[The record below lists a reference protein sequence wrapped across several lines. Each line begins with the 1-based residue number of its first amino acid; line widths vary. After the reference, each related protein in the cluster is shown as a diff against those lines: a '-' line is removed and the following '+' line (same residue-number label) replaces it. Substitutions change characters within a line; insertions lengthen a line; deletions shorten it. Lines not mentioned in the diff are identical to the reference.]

1 MEELSPDLLSEERLS
16 EAEIQLLAKKVD
28 ETYRAAENAWIS
40 DGRPTQLVD
49 GKLVRMVTEPV
60 REQLV
65 KVAYLKMSLRQ
76 AIEARLEAFVPLENK
91 LQLLELYR

>member
-1 MEELSPDLLSEERLS
+1 MEELSPDLLEEEQLS
-16 EAEIQLLAKKVD
+16 EAEIRLLAEKVD
-28 ETYRAAENAWIS
+28 AAYRAAEEAWVS
-40 DGRPTQLVD
+40 CGRPTQLVE
-49 GKLVRMVTEPV
+49 GKLVRAVTEPV

-76 AIEARLEAFVPLENK
+76 AIEARLGALVPLENK